1 MDPSYSLRIPQKE
14 PVSKKKTRKRKVINV
29 YRPETA
35 SSHKYVC
42 YQCSADVYFL
52 PGHEL
57 VCATCASRIVEKV
70 RTNNKR
76 VISATLLIVF
86 ILKFQILFHLLPDW
100 SVAHSPVLFQ

>member
-14 PVSKKKTRKRKVINV
+14 VPKTRRRKRKVIQIPTQMTSSYK
-29 YRPETA
+29 YR
-35 SSHKYVC
+35 C

-70 RTNNKR
+70 RLVAQKR
-76 VISATLLIVF
+76 IIA
-86 ILKFQILFHLLPDW
+86 
-100 SVAHSPVLFQ
+100 AR

>member
-14 PVSKKKTRKRKVINV
+14 APTKKKTRKRKVINV

-76 VISATLLIVF
+76 VISAR
-86 ILKFQILFHLLPDW
+86 
-100 SVAHSPVLFQ
+100 